1 MTFWDGIT
9 VVLVV
14 VGACFFVAGSLG
26 MLRFP
31 DTLTRLHA
39 ATKADNVG
47 LGFVILGLL
56 LQADSFFEGVKLI
69 IIWMLVALSGAAA
82 CYLIARATLQD
93 GQRSRSGA

>member
-14 VGACFFVAGSLG
+14 VGACFFLAGSLG

-56 LQADSFFEGVKLI
+56 LQTDSFFEGVKLV
-69 IIWMLVALSGAAA
+69 IIWLLVALSGAAA
-82 CYLIARATLQD
+82 CYLIARVTLQD
-93 GQRSRSGA
+93 SQRSRSGA